1 MSKIDFNK
9 KTKLDARK
17 DGHNE
22 KLNIIAHTE
31 STSKNK
37 SFRFRLIDLQRIKL
51 ILEKTNESSNTT
63 IFKETDIIRGLLVLG
78 EEITGEKIISAIR
91 KSI

>member
-9 KTKLDARK
+9 KTKLDIRK
-17 DGHNE
+17 DGQSE
-22 KLNIIAHTE
+22 KLNIITHAE
-31 STSKNK
+31 SASKNK

-51 ILEKTNESSNTT
+51 ILDKTNDSSKNT

-78 EEITGEKIISAIR
+78 EEASGEKIISSIR